1 MTNLNDFVFT
11 PALAKHVFKMK
22 KSAIDLLHNISFW
35 DKKVTLQ
42 QLSDDYSGTIFDK
55 INRTIS
61 KLEVVQD
68 IENPTLKLKTSS
80 GKDNAAVKVTSIVVL
95 RDTIKVISHTATNG
109 RVDLSES
116 VWCNYTGVVL
126 SSSEKNKLSGISTHV
141 RTSAFGDKT
150 VSRISGTGQL
160 FWTSLIKEDEEISL
174 NGLRTVLRKTTET
187 SFKDKPTET
196 KVEVTYLT
204 RMPNG
209 DLIKDTDAGLIVT
222 NRNGI
227 IKSKVSKELSIVNEL
242 FEFNGKQ
249 YIDRSETTDSKG
261 VVRTI
266 QYTYYFAECGDVT
279 MVDVSDDSEVLRLYA
294 DKSPKSNLDK

>member
-42 QLSDDYSGTIFDK
+42 QLSDGYTGSIFDK

-68 IENPTLKLKTSS
+68 VENPTLKLKTSS
-80 GKDNAAVKVTSIVVL
+80 GKDDAIVKVTSIVVL
-95 RDTIKVISHTATNG
+95 KDTMKVISHTGTNG

-116 VWCNYTGVVL
+116 VWCNYTGAVL
-126 SSSEKNKLSGISTHV
+126 RSSEKNTLSGISTHV
-141 RTSAFGDKT
+141 RTSTFGDKT
-150 VSRISGTGQL
+150 VSRTSGTGQL

-209 DLIKDTDAGLIVT
+209 DLIKDSDAGLIVT

-227 IKSKVSKELSIVNEL
+227 IKSKVSKELSIENEL
-242 FEFNGKQ
+242 FELNGKQ
-249 YIDRSETTDSKG
+249 YIKSSETTDSKG
-261 VVRTI
+261 DIRTI
-266 QYTYYFAECGDVT
+266 QYTYCFSACGDVT
-279 MVDVSDDSEVLRLYA
+279 MVDVSEGSEVLRLFS
-294 DKSPKSNLDK
+294 DKSPKSKIDK